1 MSNTHIPALSEAIR
15 NPSNPAHLMVIKDVP
30 RRIRIYA
37 GDTLL
42 ADTTSA
48 LRVIE
53 FGKSVYDPV
62 IYVPETDLE
71 PLFETVE
78 KSTHCPIKGDAA
90 YVSFKE
96 EEIGWVYRQ
105 PVDAATRLAG
115 HYAFWPDKVS
125 VLEGG

>member
-1 MSNTHIPALSEAIR
+1 MTDAAIPALSEAIR
-15 NPSNPAHLMVIKDVP
+15 NPANPAHMMVIREVP

-37 GDTLL
+37 GDRLL
-42 ADTTSA
+42 ADSSSA

-62 IYVPETDLE
+62 IYVPEADLE
-71 PLFETVE
+71 PIFETLD
-78 KSTHCPIKGDAA
+78 KSTHCPIKGDAS
-90 YVSFKE
+90 YISLGE
-96 EEIGWVYRQ
+96 EEIGWVYRNPIDFAQ
-105 PVDAATRLAG
+105 RLAG